1 MGHSLQGLGMD
12 FLLEMAKVSGRP
24 LNWNAVIY
32 DPSNPENW
40 KRLLEW
46 NEKAFRE
53 ALIFPVNICVPIEFE
68 FTMATIGL
76 FDQLPAWNEAT
87 VGSLEER
94 KAKLGDPA
102 RRPALK
108 ADMERPPTV
117 MPGVRGRE
125 DGEAGQISMFKW
137 EATFIDEV
145 HLPKNQQ
152 HPRADEH
159 VADLRTNPHR
169 WIRPMRAPAPDA
181 LIWHRRDA
189 LGLPSGVS
197 EHIVNG
203 GDHVG
208 DAQNVSSAQRFVG
221 EIIWSIAVGF

>member
-1 MGHSLQGLGMD
+1 V
-12 FLLEMAKVSGRP
+12 LLAVLYACRGQIATLYGSIWCFFGGAGSRVRSGR
-24 LNWNAVIY
+24 
-32 DPSNPENW
+32 
-40 KRLLEW
+40 
-46 NEKAFRE
+46 
-53 ALIFPVNICVPIEFE
+53 
-68 FTMATIGL
+68 G
-76 FDQLPAWNEAT
+76 
-87 VGSLEER
+87 
-94 KAKLGDPA
+94 
-102 RRPALK
+102 
-108 ADMERPPTV
+108 
-117 MPGVRGRE
+117 
-125 DGEAGQISMFKW
+125 
-137 EATFIDEV
+137 EV
-145 HLPKNQQ
+145 HRIITEPHSGCGNWEQNSCNQWKCVYAPRSEQRAPNQFRFKQ

-159 VADLRTNPHR
+159 GADLRTNPHR